1 MLSRLTYFS
10 TAEISRDALSDI
22 LSVSRA
28 NNLRGG
34 LTGVLFYKR
43 PYVLQV
49 LEGSRAILSQ
59 RFLKIAADPR
69 HRDVTLMDVRAIA
82 KPMFPTWAMA
92 DLSVIIL
99 TPEAWRHIGR
109 TEFEPAGM
117 TVEAALS
124 FVAALAGELA
134 APAADVKGRRAA
146 VA

>member
-69 HRDVTLMDVRAIA
+69 HRDVTL
-82 KPMFPTWAMA
+82 
-92 DLSVIIL
+92 
-99 TPEAWRHIGR
+99 TPEAWRRIGR

>member
-1 MLSRLTYFS
+1 MLSRLIYFS
-10 TAEISRDALSDI
+10 RADFSREELSLI
-22 LSVSRA
+22 LEVSLA
-28 NNLRGG
+28 NNLRAG
-34 LTGVLFYKR
+34 LSGVLFYKR

-49 LEGSRAILSQ
+49 LEGSRGVLSQ

-82 KPMFPTWAMA
+82 RPMFPDWAMA

-99 TPEAWRHIGR
+99 TPEAWRRIGR

-117 TVEAALS
+117 TVEAALG

-134 APAADVKGRRAA
+134 AQDDRSVS